1 MSFTIMRLV
10 TSCEPTSLK
19 DAKAIVMHQG
29 RVYTIG
35 YGNKP
40 MQLYVCLQDIPFD
53 TFYSYA
59 LRKAKTCGAQSG
71 FNAALERYFVSFI
84 DNPSVAYV
92 SGYTFRFTPSTRKH
106 ATYDVLCV
114 YKKQKFV
121 EDIYK

>member
-10 TSCEPTSLK
+10 TSCEHTSLK
-19 DAKAIVMHQG
+19 DAKALILQQ
-29 RVYTIG
+29 RKVYPLE

-71 FNAALERYFVSFI
+71 FNAALERYFVSFM
-84 DNPSVAYV
+84 DNPSEASI
-92 SGYTFRFTPSTRKH
+92 SGYTFRFTQSDRKH

>member
-10 TSCEPTSLK
+10 TPCEPASLK
-19 DAKAIVMHQG
+19 ATKALILHQG
-29 RVYTIG
+29 EVYPIG

-59 LRKAKTCGAQSG
+59 MRKAKTCGAQSG

-84 DNPSVAYV
+84 DNPSAASVN
-92 SGYTFRFTPSTRKH
+92 GHTFRFTQSTRKH

-114 YKKQKFV
+114 YKNQKFV